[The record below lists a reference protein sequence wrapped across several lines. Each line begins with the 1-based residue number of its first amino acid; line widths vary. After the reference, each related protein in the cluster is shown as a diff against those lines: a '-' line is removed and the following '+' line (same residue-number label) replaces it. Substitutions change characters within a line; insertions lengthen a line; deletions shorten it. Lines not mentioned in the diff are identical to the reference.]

1 MNDYDNQL
9 TPDEEKML
17 EMINLEQTVIIE
29 IPEDFEIK
37 EVKK

>member
-17 EMINLEQTVIIE
+17 EIINLEQTAIIE

>member
-17 EMINLEQTVIIE
+17 EMINLEQTTIIE

-37 EVKK
+37 EIKK